1 MLSFP
6 FRVLISIPL
15 YDVFPVKP
23 RHFHEKMVQEDAKQ
37 SDDGSERVSKKS
49 ATGQCGATVGVL
61 TPIKKRTEVLKFFGG
76 QKLL

>member
-1 MLSFP
+1 MMFSLSNRDIFT
-6 FRVLISIPL
+6 RKWSS
-15 YDVFPVKP
+15 
-23 RHFHEKMVQEDAKQ
+23 MEDAKQ